1 MKQNGCFIR
10 IKSGGGYYTMKK
22 VIILLVSIFLLT
34 GCNVLEEVNHSAN
47 YLTEATNYI
56 QNITEFG
63 EQIPQYVENSI
74 SELEIQNQL
83 RSMKADIEHFIQIDP
98 PVIAK
103 DIHEQLVT
111 SGEELLNSI
120 NKAINS
126 GQVVIENISN
136 TQVYETISNITN
148 LMNAIENL
156 GL

>member
-1 MKQNGCFIR
+1 
-10 IKSGGGYYTMKK
+10 MKK
-22 VIILLVSIFLLT
+22 IIMLLVSILLLT

-47 YLTEATNYI
+47 YLNEATNYI

-63 EQIPQYVENSI
+63 EQIPQYVENSV

-83 RSMKADIEHFIQIDP
+83 RNMKADIEHFIQIDP

-103 DIHEQLVT
+103 DIHEQLAT
-111 SGEELLNSI
+111 SGEQLLNSI
-120 NKAINS
+120 NKAING